1 MFEADVL
8 IPKTA
13 EPRTDHHSRL
23 NQQDGH
29 PVRTEVCQH
38 ISIETRTTSQG
49 PPEECL
55 RLPDC
60 VNHAKRRSCLLGA
73 VGLLIGLM
81 ATRNSKQNQPMRM
94 GMLAALAYCIGTNLV
109 PLLDSVLKVDPS
121 IVVTALL
128 STSVVFVS
136 FSMCA
141 LLAERGKWLFLGA
154 PLLSL
159 MNVMLLLL
167 TLSIFTG
174 TYAFMFNANVY
185 LGLLA
190 MCGFVLFDTQLIV
203 EKRLMGDD
211 DYIGHS
217 VDLFIDLVGI
227 FRRLLIILTKKEQD
241 SRNKNKRE

>member
-1 MFEADVL
+1 MDTQFARKFVNTFQSKL
-8 IPKTA
+8 
-13 EPRTDHHSRL
+13 EP
-23 NQQDGH
+23 
-29 PVRTEVCQH
+29 PVRDHLKNVYACLTVSTMLSGGAAWFGLNYPNM
-38 ISIETRTTSQG
+38 SIVQPGFLTQ
-49 PPEECL
+49 
-55 RLPDC
+55 
-60 VNHAKRRSCLLGA
+60 LGA